1 MKTGEED
8 NSIIIKNED
17 NDKQYISENFKST
30 RYLDITLKCLM

>member
-17 NDKQYISENFKST
+17 NDKQYISEILKVQ
-30 RYLDITLKCLM
+30 DI